1 MACLYLY
8 NERTLMR
15 GGASRLGEPLGDESG
30 KVTGRRIL
38 EGDDYRYVKMEISCE
53 ASATI
58 LGLEGQ

>member
-1 MACLYLY
+1 
-8 NERTLMR
+8 MR

-38 EGDDYRYVKMEISCE
+38 EGDDYRYVKMEISYE